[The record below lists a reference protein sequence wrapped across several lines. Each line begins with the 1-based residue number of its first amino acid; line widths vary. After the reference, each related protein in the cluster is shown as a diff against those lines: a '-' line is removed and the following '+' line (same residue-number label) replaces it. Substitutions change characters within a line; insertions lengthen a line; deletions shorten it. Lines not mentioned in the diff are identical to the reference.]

1 MTLLTIAEA
10 RSAARAAGLTASV
23 AESALRKS
31 AAQPRTARFDIFL
44 SHSSLDAE
52 VIAGVARI
60 LEREGKS
67 VYIDWRDDPQL
78 DRSRVTPAT
87 AALLRERMSRCSFL
101 IFATSPNSAAS
112 RWMPWELGYFDGLRG
127 EKVGILPLLG
137 SPSQSWVGQ
146 EYLGLYPLYERISF
160 KVLGD
165 RLGRFTDRAA
175 NIAQPL
181 SSAV

>member
-1 MTLLTIAEA
+1 
-10 RSAARAAGLTASV
+10 
-23 AESALRKS
+23 
-31 AAQPRTARFDIFL
+31 
-44 SHSSLDAE
+44 
-52 VIAGVARI
+52 
-60 LEREGKS
+60 
-67 VYIDWRDDPQL
+67 
-78 DRSRVTPAT
+78 
-87 AALLRERMSRCSFL
+87 
-101 IFATSPNSAAS
+101 
-112 RWMPWELGYFDGLRG
+112 MPWELGYFDGLRG